1 MALTHDVIYNLH
13 STLIQALG
21 NMYEMF
27 KAVMFQKKKSLEI
40 NPSIF
45 QQSMIKWV
53 SLYSHSRTLWSSKK

>member
-27 KAVMFQKKKSLEI
+27 KAVMFQKKKLWKSTH
-40 NPSIF
+40 
-45 QQSMIKWV
+45 QSFNSQMIKWV